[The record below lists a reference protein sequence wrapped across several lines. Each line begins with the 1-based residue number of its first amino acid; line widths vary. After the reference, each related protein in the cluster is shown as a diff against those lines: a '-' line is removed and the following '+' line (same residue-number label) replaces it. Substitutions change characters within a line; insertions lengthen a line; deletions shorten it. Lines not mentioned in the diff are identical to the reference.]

1 MQSWADSREIWRGE
15 GPPNPIGDQLIS
27 LGTPSARH
35 RACTGFSVYCLGL
48 GIYSDYSLL
57 SPGSSLL
64 G

>member
-1 MQSWADSREIWRGE
+1 MQSRADSREIWRGE

-35 RACTGFSVYCLGL
+35 RATGFSVYCLGL
-48 GIYSDYSLL
+48 GIYSDHSLL
-57 SPGSSLL
+57 SPGSSLS

>member
-1 MQSWADSREIWRGE
+1 MQSWADPRERWRGE
-15 GPPNPIGDQLIS
+15 GLPNPLGAQLIL

-35 RACTGFSVYCLGL
+35 EAAGFSVCCLGL
-48 GIYSDYSLL
+48 GIYSDHSLL